1 MPLWKSNYDKIVHT
15 IVTGEP
21 FIETYL
27 YAIKAADMTSTESS
41 ATMTNNEASL
51 KENLS
56 TRTPAK
62 VGPMKAPKAKADVH
76 SPEMRA

>member
-1 MPLWKSNYDKIVHT
+1 MTKLCTQSFN
-15 IVTGEP
+15 
-21 FIETYL
+21 ETYL

-62 VGPMKAPKAKADVH
+62 VGPMNAPKAKADVH

>member
-1 MPLWKSNYDKIVHT
+1 MYVGEP